1 MLFLAAAPNAANGQC
16 TATTQYPS
24 TTFTPTAGAGF
35 QTINSCN
42 FAGEFA
48 LVAVT
53 TGDTYVFSTCAAAG
67 SNVTYDSQLTLRT
80 TAGVQLA
87 YSDDFCGAQ
96 SQFSWVS
103 TITGTVRIHLHLFN
117 CLTNTTCSAIRVSRT
132 AAGGGGFNPCSP
144 TTALAACGTTQT
156 ATLAGAGAGW
166 SVTSCG
172 FSTPG
177 QERVYTYTP
186 PTTGTYTL
194 TVTSGACYIDY
205 FWKLASGGCSATG
218 WNCIDDIFGA
228 GTYPAVVPMNW
239 TAGVPVLILLD
250 PESATSCTHT
260 FRIDCVVPPT
270 YNACATISALAACG
284 TANAHTVAAGNGEYN
299 PPATSCGFTTPGQ
312 EKIYTYTAPATG
324 VYTLQQNSSFGF
336 IDYFFKPV
344 SAGCSGTGWTCI
356 DDLIGASNG
365 LFSMVAGTQYYIMLD
380 PEGTGG
386 GAVNFTLQC
395 PVPPPSND
403 DCGSAISIASLP
415 YTSPAIGNGAATT
428 DGPATT
434 CDGPYRNIWWVVSGV
449 CGTMTASTC
458 NTGTNFDTELAVFS
472 GTCTGLTQVGC
483 NDDAA
488 CALSGLYSTVTWTAT
503 QGTTYYI
510 AAGSYFTSG
519 TTGNIVLS
527 VTAVDGDNDGIG
539 DACDNCFLVSN
550 PSQADGDGDGDGD
563 ACDNCLTVANAGQED
578 ADSDGVGD
586 ACDNCVSTA
595 NAGQQDFDSDG
606 VGDACDNCPA
616 TINAD
621 QADGDSDGVG
631 NVCDNCPA
639 DANASQINSDSDP
652 LGDACDICP
661 TVTNGTPGQACDDS
675 NPNTVL
681 DVLGASPAC
690 GCAGTPCTQ
699 TVTLVFQA
707 DGFSG
712 IRWALRQQVSNI
724 LVQSS
729 PGYPAYDFPPPSNN
743 FTYTTCLPNGQY
755 YVVVEDDACNG
766 IANGGYIVNVG
777 GTRVIDNRNNFLNGC
792 ISQISGGQGF
802 GIPLGNDRLISA
814 SCDRLDLRRGV
825 SGTCSDVLTADL
837 TPNSSP
843 NNVFQFWFYDPNGT
857 LSFRWPASTAGLN
870 QVNMFS
876 LSSLLDNKLYN
887 VRVRTQI
894 SPGVWREWG
903 PACRLMINNTLGQ
916 CPQTQLQDEA
926 GTQFSCGV
934 TKPMGNSTPNL
945 VYAKPRSRKTPTCAN
960 QQANKYQF
968 RFRIPSENVVIVKNG
983 VSSNPWTYL
992 NNTGIVATPLPFA
1005 TTVLEPCK
1013 LYEVEARLSFDNGVT
1028 WCVGTNTDMYTNLTP
1043 WGNMC
1048 TVFTTCA
1055 FGMAQQPTGT
1065 ENSSSVK
1072 LFPNPNDG
1080 SQLTLTMPHVEEG
1093 VNTVSVDIYDAYGKR
1108 VAARTIAVQDGFLNT
1123 VLDLNGELANG
1134 MYMVSITAGTAL
1146 HNERLVIQ
1154 R

>member
-1 MLFLAAAPNAANGQC
+1 VSSVAGTYGGEFNTYNVTSGQQYEWSLCDAVDGAVNPTADMTMSLKTTANVHICYADDVCGADPKILWTATFTGQVRVLIYGYPCAAVSANHTVRWRCVSCGPPPSACLAAVNGL
-16 TATTQYPS
+16 YPS
-24 TTFTPTAGAGF
+24 GTYTPLCTGAPESITTCGFGSEYSNVSLTAGTLYTFTSSVATDYITISDAAGTTALAQGTTPRTFTPGAG
-35 QTINSCN
+35 
-42 FAGEFA
+42 G
-48 LVAVT
+48 
-53 TGDTYVFSTCAAAG
+53 TYRFYTHTSGPAT
-67 SNVTYDSQLTLRT
+67 
-80 TAGVQLA
+80 
-87 YSDDFCGAQ
+87 CGAASVCRTKSVQ
-96 SQFSWVS
+96 
-103 TITGTVRIHLHLFN
+103 
-117 CLTNTTCSAIRVSRT
+117 CSAPVVDPCT
-132 AAGGGGFNPCSP
+132 VPVAA
-144 TTALAACGTTQT
+144 AACGTTQT
-156 ATLAGAGAGW
+156 SAFNGGGFGW
-166 SVTSCG
+166 S
-172 FSTPG
+172 PG
-177 QERVYTYTP
+177 
-186 PTTGTYTL
+186 
-194 TVTSGACYIDY
+194 
-205 FWKLASGGCSATG
+205 
-218 WNCIDDIFGA
+218 
-228 GTYPAVVPMNW
+228 
-239 TAGVPVLILLD
+239 
-250 PESATSCTHT
+250 
-260 FRIDCVVPPT
+260 
-270 YNACATISALAACG
+270 
-284 TANAHTVAAGNGEYN
+284 
-299 PPATSCGFTTPGQ
+299 SCGFTTPGA
-312 EKIYTYTAPATG
+312 ERLFTYTPTVTG
-324 VYTLQQNSSFGF
+324 NYSITVTAASGGYV
-336 IDYFFKPV
+336 DYFWKPV
-344 SAGCSGTGWTCI
+344 SAGCSAAGWNCI
-356 DDLIGASNG
+356 LDV
-365 LFSMVAGTQYYIMLD
+365 VAPTTFGSLAWTAGVPVYILLD
-380 PEGTGG
+380 AETTAAGSHTWRI
-386 GAVNFTLQC
+386 NC
-395 PVPPPSND
+395 PPPAND
-403 DCGSAISIASLP
+403 ACAAAIAIPNVP
-415 YTSPAIGNGAATT
+415 YTSPVISNSAATD

-434 CDGPYRNIWWVVSGV
+434 CDGPYKNIWWTVSGV
-449 CGTMTASTC
+449 CGSMTASTC
-458 NTGTNFDTELAVFS
+458 NTGTNFDTELAVYT
-472 GTCTGLTQVGC
+472 GTCAGLTQVGC

-510 AAGSYFTSG
+510 SAGSYWTGG

-527 VTAVDGDNDGIG
+527 VTAVDGD
-539 DACDNCFLVSN
+539 
-550 PSQADGDGDGDGD
+550 GDGY
-563 ACDNCLTVANAGQED
+563 
-578 ADSDGVGD
+578 GD
-586 ACDNCVSTA
+586 ACDNCVSTS
-595 NAGQQDFDSDG
+595 NPGQE
-606 VGDACDNCPA
+606 
-616 TINAD
+616 
-621 QADGDSDGVG
+621 DGDGDGVG
-631 NVCDNCPA
+631 NVCDNCPT
-639 DANASQINSDSDP
+639 ASNPTQTDSDGDTN
-652 LGDACDICP
+652 GDACDICPGGNDFADGDGDAVPDFCDICP

-675 NPNTVL
+675 NPLTVL

-699 TVTLVFQA
+699 TVTLTFQA

-743 FTYTTCLPNGQY
+743 YTYTTCLPNGQY

-766 IANGGYIVNVG
+766 IANGGYIVQVG

-837 TPNSSP
+837 TPNSTP

-857 LSFRWPASTAGLN
+857 LSFRWPANTAGLN

-876 LSSLLDNKLYN
+876 LASLLDNKLYN

-894 SPGVWREWG
+894 SPGNWREWG

-926 GTQFSCGV
+926 STQFSCGV

-945 VYAKPRSRKTPTCAN
+945 VYAKPRSRKTPSCAN

-1013 LYEVEARLSFDNGVT
+1013 LYEVEARLSFDNGLT

-1093 VNTVSVDIYDAYGKR
+1093 VNTVSVDIFDAYGKR

-1134 MYMVSITAGTAL
+1134 MYMVSVTAGTAM